1 MRGRGKQRASRVHL
15 GDDPIASD
23 YPTSKRFRAAA
34 KQFLASL
41 WSDECGISSVEY
53 ALLLA
58 FIGGGIIMAADELS
72 DAVANEMEDTAALFA
87 EDTCGNDGSGDGT
100 GGGGTG
106 QGGDNT
112 C

>member
-1 MRGRGKQRASRVHL
+1 MGVN
-15 GDDPIASD
+15 
-23 YPTSKRFRAAA
+23 KRF
-34 KQFLASL
+34 LARL

-58 FIGGGIIMAADELS
+58 FVAAGIIVAADSLS
-72 DAVANEMEDTAALFA
+72 NAVSNEMTETAALFD
-87 EDTCGNDGSGDGT
+87 EDTCGNTGSGDGT
-100 GGGGTG
+100 GGDGGTG